1 MKYFFYISSLL
12 LFNTWIMRT
21 VFFLIFL
28 SRNVETI
35 IGGHVAGKGKPFLI
49 FIYGSQKLK
58 PMYP

>member
-1 MKYFFYISSLL
+1 MKSWYNPL
-12 LFNTWIMRT
+12 NW
-21 VFFLIFL
+21 